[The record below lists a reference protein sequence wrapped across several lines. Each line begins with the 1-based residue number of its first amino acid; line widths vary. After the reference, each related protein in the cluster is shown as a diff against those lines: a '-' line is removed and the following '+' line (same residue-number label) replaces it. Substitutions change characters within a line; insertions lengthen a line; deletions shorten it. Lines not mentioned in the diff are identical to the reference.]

1 MSFPPELA
9 PDFEIA
15 RRLHKKHGTSYY
27 FATKFFPKETRMA
40 TWALYAFFRVPDEI
54 VDNSPQETPAQIQKV
69 KDEIYRFR
77 DSWHDAYETQKSDDA
92 VMRVAAFVCRKYQ
105 IPFEYSNSF
114 LDAMITDLEKTT
126 YANYAEL
133 ESYMYGSAACVGLM
147 MSSVI
152 GFVDESQR
160 EIGLQHAA
168 QLGYAMQL
176 TNFLRDIDE
185 DYVQRKRVYLPQD
198 ELAQFGLS
206 TRSIADKKF
215 DDNFREMMKWQAAR
229 CDDLYA
235 QAALGIPMLNS
246 YGRFPVACASSL
258 YSAILTKL
266 SGQDWNPFAG
276 RARTSKVEKIA
287 LAWKAKQG
295 LKS

>member
-1 MSFPPELA
+1 
-9 PDFEIA
+9 
-15 RRLHKKHGTSYY
+15 
-27 FATKFFPKETRMA
+27 
-40 TWALYAFFRVPDEI
+40 
-54 VDNSPQETPAQIQKV
+54 
-69 KDEIYRFR
+69 
-77 DSWHDAYETQKSDDA
+77 
-92 VMRVAAFVCRKYQ
+92 
-105 IPFEYSNSF
+105 
-114 LDAMITDLEKTT
+114 
-126 YANYAEL
+126 
-133 ESYMYGSAACVGLM
+133 MYGSAACVGLM

-185 DYVQRKRVYLPQD
+185 DYAQRKRVYLPQD
-198 ELAQFGLS
+198 ELAQFGLN
-206 TRSIADKKF
+206 TRSIADRQF
-215 DDNFREMMKWQAAR
+215 GDNFRKMMKWQAAR

-295 LKS
+295 LNL

>member
-1 MSFPPELA
+1 MIHPKELA

-15 RRLHKKHGTSYY
+15 RKLHKKHGTSYY
-27 FATKFFPKETRMA
+27 FATRFFPRDTRMA

-54 VDNSPQETPAQIQKV
+54 VDNLPQQTPAQIQHV
-69 KDEIYRFR
+69 KDEIHRFR
-77 DSWHDAYETQKSDDA
+77 DKWHNAYETQKSDDA
-92 VMRVAAFVCRKYQ
+92 VLRVASYVCHQYK

-114 LDAMITDLEKTT
+114 LDAMMTDLEKTE

-185 DYVQRKRVYLPQD
+185 DYLQRGRVYLPQD
-198 ELAQFGLS
+198 ELAQLGLS
-206 TRSIADKKF
+206 TRSIADQKF
-215 DDNFREMMKWQAAR
+215 SDNFRAMMKWQAAR
-229 CDDLYA
+229 CDNLYA
-235 QAALGIPMLNS
+235 QAALGIPMLNP
-246 YGRFPVACASSL
+246 YGRFSVACASSL

-266 SGQDWNPFAG
+266 SQQDWNPFAG
-276 RARTSKVEKIA
+276 RARTSGVEKLA
-287 LAWKAKQG
+287 LAWKARK
-295 LKS
+295 